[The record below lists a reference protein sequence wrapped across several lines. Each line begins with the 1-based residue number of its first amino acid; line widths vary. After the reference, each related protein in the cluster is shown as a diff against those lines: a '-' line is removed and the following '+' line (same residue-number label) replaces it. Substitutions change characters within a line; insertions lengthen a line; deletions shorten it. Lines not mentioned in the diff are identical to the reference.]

1 MRGSRDEGPVG
12 DYKFSMYATGKGLG
26 YLYKD
31 DDVLVSYDGGV
42 AGGWASESSSVKD
55 ASNGTPYC
63 DATTPHLDDRFVR
76 ARHEGPTLSWGNAGN
91 GTSWD
96 TGYAF
101 PDTYLGRFC
110 NALGAW
116 MNATPK
122 GGWPGPFFGLVQ
134 DPLGAFPGRS
144 SFLNRL
150 FKPED
155 ASFECTEHDTGT
167 NITDPQQGGQ
177 KVDLFIALEA
187 YITFFSPD
195 DLKRKRRELKQ
206 GLGESGFNASSLI
219 LKDDGYDPSSPTGAD
234 PSAPGNGCQQTG
246 P

>member
-1 MRGSRDEGPVG
+1 
-12 DYKFSMYATGKGLG
+12 
-26 YLYKD
+26 
-31 DDVLVSYDGGV
+31 
-42 AGGWASESSSVKD
+42 
-55 ASNGTPYC
+55 
-63 DATTPHLDDRFVR
+63 
-76 ARHEGPTLSWGNAGN
+76 
-91 GTSWD
+91 
-96 TGYAF
+96 
-101 PDTYLGRFC
+101 
-110 NALGAW
+110 

-155 ASFECTEHDTGT
+155 ASFECTEHGTGT

-195 DLKRKRRELKQ
+195 DLKRQRRELKQ
-206 GLGESGFNASSLI
+206 ELGESGFNASSLI